1 MLRASLLTSGDIE
14 FILNFINAQ
23 DVHEHVCINEEP
35 IQNALSN
42 HLASILI
49 QQERGRK

>member
-23 DVHEHVCINEEP
+23 DVHVCINEEP
-35 IQNALSN
+35 IDVKIQNEQIELCT
-42 HLASILI
+42 
-49 QQERGRK
+49 